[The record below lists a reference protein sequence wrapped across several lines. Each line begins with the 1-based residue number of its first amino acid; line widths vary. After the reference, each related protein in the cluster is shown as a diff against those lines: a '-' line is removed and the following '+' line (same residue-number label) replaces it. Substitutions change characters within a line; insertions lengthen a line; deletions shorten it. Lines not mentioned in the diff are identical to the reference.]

1 VKPSAVRCW
10 VKFIVSVSSE
20 LLADLLPFLLARIY
34 IEHMITELYIAVI
47 IAYEYQTISTTEV
60 REETD

>member
-1 VKPSAVRCW
+1 M
-10 VKFIVSVSSE
+10 KFIVSVSSE